1 MILPFVRDLFADVE
15 NLPAF
20 GRAASH
26 LKSGAGRISVS
37 GLTPTAKALLIALW
51 PRAASKPLIRTQR
64 RVELDPG
71 DVLFFH
77 CRLFHAAGHNQTA
90 DTKFSLVFTYHAA
103 DNHPLP
109 GTRSASLP
117 DMAL

>member
-1 MILPFVRDLFADVE
+1 MSTIDLQAKIPNNVSLAD
-15 NLPAF
+15 N
-20 GRAASH
+20 RQ
-26 LKSGAGRISVS
+26 
-37 GLTPTAKALLIALW
+37 LIG
-51 PRAASKPLIRTQR
+51 TQR

-103 DNHPLP
+103 DNRPFA
-109 GTRSASLP
+109 GSRSASLP
-117 DMAL
+117 DIPL